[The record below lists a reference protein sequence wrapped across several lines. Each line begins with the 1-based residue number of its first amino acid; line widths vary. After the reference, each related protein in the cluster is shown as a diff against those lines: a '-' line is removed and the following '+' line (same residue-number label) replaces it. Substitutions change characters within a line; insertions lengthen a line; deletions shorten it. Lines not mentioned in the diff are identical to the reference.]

1 MSFIKP
7 LDRRKLKWVLI
18 RRGRMVAKNVNE
30 CWLDTN
36 FDKGYINNELHFAGV
51 KLRGIYE
58 RTKPKSIISYNTDRI
73 DTGGT
78 WVDNNIGRLHAL
90 DKLKIITKELGKADY
105 QLTILHCGDDY
116 SYGQIGKKLN
126 LTRQTVAKRMKVSLS
141 NLFYIFNQ
149 GIVR

>member
-18 RRGRMVAKNVNE
+18 RRGRMVAKNLNE

-36 FDKGYINNELHFAGV
+36 FYKGYINHERHFAGI

-58 RTKPKSIISYNTDRI
+58 KTTPKSIVSYSTDRI

-78 WVDNNIGRLHAL
+78 WIDSNIARLNAL
-90 DKLKIITKELGKADY
+90 DKLKIITKELGKSDY
-105 QLTILHCGDDY
+105 QLTVLHCCDDY
-116 SYGQIGKKLN
+116 SYGEIGKRLN
-126 LTRQTVAKRMKVSLS
+126 LTRQTVARRMKI
-141 NLFYIFNQ
+141 NLQNLYYIFNS
-149 GIVR
+149 GLVR

>member
-51 KLRGIYE
+51 KLRVIYE
-58 RTKPKSIISYNTDRI
+58 RTKTKSIISYNTYRI
-73 DTGGT
+73 DTGGSRI
-78 WVDNNIGRLHAL
+78 DNNIGRLHAL

-116 SYGQIGKKLN
+116 SYGEIGKKLN